1 MQGIVNVYK
10 PKGWT
15 SFDVVNKLKRVY
27 DSSKIGHLG
36 TLDPM
41 AEGVLPVAL
50 GKATKLFDFYLKK
63 TKVYEAEFEFG
74 YETDTLDADGEVII
88 ASLNLPTLEE
98 IKKATEKFLGKIKQV
113 PPAFS
118 AVKINGKRAYDLA
131 RNKEEFTISAKEVE
145 VFKFECLGK
154 IAENKY
160 SFIIE
165 CSAGTYIRSLCRDLA
180 KEVNSSA
187 TMTKLVRT
195 RSGEF
200 ELKDSK
206 KIEQI
211 IEEPSGAVISLEKV
225 FSSLGEIKL
234 SGVSAKKVIN
244 GIKKI
249 FAENHSQ
256 GLSRIYTEGQ
266 LFGIGEI
273 KEGKL
278 ITLVRLYEGEN

>member
-27 DSSKIGHLG
+27 STSKIGHLG

-74 YETDTLDADGEVII
+74 YETDTLDAYGEVIQT
-88 ASLNLPTLEE
+88 SPNLPTLEE

-145 VFKFECLGK
+145 VFKFDCLGK
-154 IAENKY
+154 LAGNKY

-165 CSAGTYIRSLCRDLA
+165 CSAGTYIRSLARDIA
-180 KEVNSSA
+180 KALGSCGYVGA
-187 TMTKLVRT
+187 LRRTKV
-195 RSGEF
+195 GKF
-200 ELKDSK
+200 ELTKSDGSHLLPDFSLSNYNITEK
-206 KIEQI
+206 KLNC
-211 IEEPSGAVISLEKV
+211 SDKV
-225 FSSLGEIKL
+225 F
-234 SGVSAKKVIN
+234 
-244 GIKKI
+244 
-249 FAENHSQ
+249 
-256 GLSRIYTEGQ
+256 
-266 LFGIGEI
+266 
-273 KEGKL
+273 
-278 ITLVRLYEGEN
+278 